1 MDRRESVRHT
11 WQGNG
16 ECACRKGEGCSPE
29 DRQEG
34 EGEEGREVGRGEGE
48 KGVGGVAFSGSS
60 VWTSGQ
66 VWVVDMRVKSSIV
79 KSIITQGPDLELRT
93 EDT

>member
-1 MDRRESVRHT
+1 MVVMDRRESVRHT

-34 EGEEGREVGRGEGE
+34 EGEEGREREWERKERKRKTEG
-48 KGVGGVAFSGSS
+48 
-60 VWTSGQ
+60 T
-66 VWVVDMRVKSSIV
+66 
-79 KSIITQGPDLELRT
+79 
-93 EDT
+93 